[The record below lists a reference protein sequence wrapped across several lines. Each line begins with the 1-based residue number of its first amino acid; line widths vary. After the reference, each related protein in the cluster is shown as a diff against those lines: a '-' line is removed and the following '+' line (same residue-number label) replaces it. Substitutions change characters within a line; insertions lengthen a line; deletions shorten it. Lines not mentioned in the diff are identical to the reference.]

1 MFLLCSIPASI
12 ESVGLRHGRRGGS
25 GALGT
30 IETAMEHVHRIEGY
44 ALEQELYR
52 VVFCDETLQIGA
64 RPAAEEPRRYPSQS
78 SIDSFLIA
86 LRDGYVR
93 ATGRRSTIRRNDC
106 EDDRN
111 VWRLHVVDPTLITTD
126 EWRAGE
132 FDSNELM
139 LTGPSWQYIH
149 IQVPEFMVK
158 AIWPDW
164 PEGDDEPAIFH
175 LDAPDYTTPYLE
187 LMQQA
192 ILQFGLTV
200 LHQEKKEVLSDWFR
214 TQRIDG
220 EPVSKNLA
228 DAMATLVRL
237 PSAQRGGAKRMR
249 GPDLRQRE

>member
-1 MFLLCSIPASI
+1 MAEGEAP
-12 ESVGLRHGRRGGS
+12 
-25 GALGT
+25 GALWT

-44 ALEQELYR
+44 ELEQELYR
-52 VVFCDETLQIGA
+52 LVFCDETLQIGA
-64 RPAAEEPRRYPSQS
+64 RPVAEEPRRYPSQS
-78 SIDSFLIA
+78 SIDSLLIA

-93 ATGRRSTIRRNDC
+93 ATGRRSAIRRNDC

-111 VWRLHVVDPTLITTD
+111 VWRLHAVDPTLITTD

-149 IQVPEFMVK
+149 IQVPEFMMK

-237 PSAQRGGAKRMR
+237 PSAQRGGAKRVR